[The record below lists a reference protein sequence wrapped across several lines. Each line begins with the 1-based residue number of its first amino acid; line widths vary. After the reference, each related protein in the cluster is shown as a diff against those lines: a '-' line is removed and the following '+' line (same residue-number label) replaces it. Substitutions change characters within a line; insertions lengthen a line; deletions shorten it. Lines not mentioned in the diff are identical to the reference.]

1 MRVAAKGEEARMAI
15 EGERKVVGECM
26 RVCACVCVCVCVCVC
41 LCVCVWDRE
50 RGREKRRE
58 ASAAP
63 LAARVLPRAND
74 IVTITVTTYSCAE

>member
-1 MRVAAKGEEARMAI
+1 MAI

-26 RVCACVCVCVCVCVC
+26 RVCACVCVCVCVC

-58 ASAAP
+58 ASAVP